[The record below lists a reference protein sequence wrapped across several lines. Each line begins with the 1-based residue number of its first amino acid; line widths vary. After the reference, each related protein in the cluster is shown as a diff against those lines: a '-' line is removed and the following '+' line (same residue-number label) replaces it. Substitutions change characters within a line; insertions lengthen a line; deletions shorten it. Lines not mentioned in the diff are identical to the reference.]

1 MRQQGHDGLDLGA
14 WKDVAEVS
22 ELLGPVPG
30 LWACVEAGSR
40 AH

>member
-1 MRQQGHDGLDLGA
+1 MRQQGHDGLDLGTG
-14 WKDVAEVS
+14 KDVAEVG

-30 LWACVEAGSR
+30 LQAHVEAGSR